1 MAIEMREGWINFPST
16 TGRKQR
22 RETTVV
28 FNSNVRSAQAVMKG
42 FHVDYNNGDHHILEV
57 EMDLDS
63 SIQNNVV
70 RVYGDFAFRDSSGY
84 YDDSYDGWINF
95 VVIADTA

>member
-1 MAIEMREGWINFPST
+1 MAMQMKEGWLTFPST

-28 FNSNVRSAQAVMKG
+28 FPTTVRSAQAVMKG
-42 FHVDYNNGDHHILEV
+42 FHVDYNNGDHHILEI
-57 EMDLDS
+57 EMDLDTTIS
-63 SIQNNVV
+63 ANTV

-84 YDDSYDGWINF
+84 YDDPYDGWINF
-95 VVIADTA
+95 VVIADIA